1 MRLCL
6 DWNLV
11 SGPRTLLPG
20 HYVLFLLR
28 ESAAQMKDIFLL
40 LPKSAEMGQGSLG
53 APDDPFY
60 RGDVRGVTYT
70 AGMLGHISRKQE
82 SAWDLWQSSKPS
94 FSAVPMFLKVRDLT
108 TK

>member
-60 RGDVRGVTYT
+60 RGDMRGSHIPQACWVT
-70 AGMLGHISRKQE
+70 
-82 SAWDLWQSSKPS
+82 
-94 FSAVPMFLKVRDLT
+94 
-108 TK
+108 